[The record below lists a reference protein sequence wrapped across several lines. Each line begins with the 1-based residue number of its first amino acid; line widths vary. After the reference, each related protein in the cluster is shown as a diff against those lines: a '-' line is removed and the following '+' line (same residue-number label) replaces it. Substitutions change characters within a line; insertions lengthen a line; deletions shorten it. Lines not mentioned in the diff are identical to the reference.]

1 MPLRGGKGWLYEG
14 GIREPLIVR
23 WPAVLKA
30 ERVIDTPVSSPD
42 FFPTLLDAA
51 GAKPAADQKLDGLS
65 LLPLLRGESLSD
77 RALCWHYPHYGNQG
91 GAPGAAIR
99 RGEWKLIEWF
109 EDSRVELFHLGH
121 DLGEQTNL
129 AAQQPERVR
138 QLTDELHVW
147 QKEVGAVLPTRN
159 ESHDPLQPNGR
170 AANRPADNPN
180 KNATK

>member
-1 MPLRGGKGWLYEG
+1 
-14 GIREPLIVR
+14 
-23 WPAVLKA
+23 
-30 ERVIDTPVSSPD
+30 
-42 FFPTLLDAA
+42 
-51 GAKPAADQKLDGLS
+51 
-65 LLPLLRGESLSD
+65 LRGESLSD